1 MHLFKKKQ
9 VNFHQ
14 LCNYISLPR
23 RESTQFGER
32 LSPANF
38 FPVIF
43 ASLSKLRTSIV
54 MFFFPG
60 ITVSNKKRTFKETR
74 NLNSQ
79 PRVHLKKA

>member
-1 MHLFKKKQ
+1 MLYRYTMHLFKKKQ

-43 ASLSKLRTSIV
+43 ASLSKWRTSIV
-54 MFFFPG
+54 MFFFGDDSFKP
-60 ITVSNKKRTFKETR
+60 KKGR
-74 NLNSQ
+74 
-79 PRVHLKKA
+79 LKKLGT